1 MKKIWIKIPM
11 WMIFATS
18 AIFWL
23 WIDWKSY
30 GYIRPHRVTSG
41 FFVTT
46 IALLIALAALAYKIA
61 DSITAD
67 NIPLLSHFGKLGD
80 WGEIFAKVAIVV
92 YLLIHILLL
101 GLMWSDVQTTNI
113 NEMWVDNDMFW
124 LWLFLHLIF

>member
-11 WMIFATS
+11 WMIFAAS

-30 GYIRPHRVTSG
+30 GYFRPHRVTDG
-41 FFVTT
+41 FFMTT
-46 IALLIALAALAYKIA
+46 MALLFAFAALAYKIVG
-61 DSITAD
+61 SITAD
-67 NIPLLSHFGKLGD
+67 NIPILSHLGKLGD
-80 WGEIFAKVAIVV
+80 WGETFAKVAIAV

-101 GLMWSDVQTTNI
+101 WLMWSDVQTTNI